1 MTKSELP
8 RLYEF
13 GPFRLDA
20 EARTLTREGR
30 PVALT
35 PKAFDTLLEL
45 VRSGGRVME
54 RDELIRRVWPDSF
67 VEEGNLKVTIF
78 MLRRALEE
86 DAAEP
91 RLIQTVPRRGYRF
104 ASEVVET
111 SGPAETSEG
120 ARGGQPR
127 AGDATS
133 PIAVLPFKLLAAGGA
148 DDYLGL
154 GLADALIVRLSKLRQ
169 VVVRP
174 TSAVRR
180 YTSPHQDPV
189 VAGRELRV
197 AAVLDGNIHRSGDR
211 VRVTAQLL
219 NVETGA
225 ALWAGKFDAD
235 FTDIFAVEDSISE
248 QAARSLAPE
257 LTGEDRRQLAKRHT
271 ENVAAYKLYL
281 KGRYHWAKRT
291 SEGIRRAGEFFRAAV
306 DLDPN
311 YAPAYTGLADFYA
324 QLGWLRLLRPADALP
339 KARAAAQKAL
349 ELDETLAEA
358 HTSLAWAR
366 MIYDWEWAEADE
378 GFRRAVDLNP
388 NYAVAPLW
396 RSVYFIATGRFEE
409 AAAASARALELD
421 PLSPIANAVAGW
433 PFYFMRRY
441 DRAIEHYRRA
451 LEIEPDN
458 FPALFLLGHAYRQ
471 SGELSASV
479 EKLQL
484 ARTLLDGPLPLA
496 GLGHAYAAAGDARG
510 ARKILRELERLS
522 KERYVCPY
530 DVAGIHAGL
539 GERDEAFKYLE
550 RACEERSSW
559 LIFLA
564 VEPGLDA
571 LRADPRFADLLRRI
585 GLHPQTDE
593 KH

>member
-1 MTKSELP
+1 VASGRKKNCF
-8 RLYEF
+8 EF
-13 GPFRLDA
+13 GPFRLDT
-20 EARTLTREGR
+20 EARALWREGR
-30 PVALT
+30 QVPLT
-35 PKAFDTLLEL
+35 PKAYDTLLEL
-45 VRSGGRVME
+45 VRGGGRVVG
-54 RDELIRRVWPDSF
+54 RDELMRRVWPDSY
-67 VEEGNLKVTIF
+67 VEEGNLKVTVF
-78 MLRRALEE
+78 MLRKALEE
-86 DAAEP
+86 NPSEP
-91 RLIQTVPRRGYRF
+91 RYIQTVARRGYRF

-111 SGPAETSEG
+111 EDCGKTDATGPAE
-120 ARGGQPR
+120 ARRVGKAP
-127 AGDATS
+127 DS
-133 PIAVLPFKLLAAGGA
+133 IAVLPFKLFAAESA

-154 GLADALIVRLSKLRQ
+154 GLADAIIVRLSNLRQ
-169 VVVRP
+169 LVVRP

-180 YTSPHQDPV
+180 YAGPEQDPV
-189 VAGRELRV
+189 AAGRELRV
-197 AAVLDGNIHRSGDR
+197 AAVLDGNIHRAGDR
-211 VRVTAQLL
+211 VRVTAQLI
-219 NVETGA
+219 NVETEA

-257 LTGEDRRQLAKRHT
+257 LTGEDRRRLARRHT

-291 SEGIRRAGEFFRAAV
+291 SEGMRKAGEYFRAAV

-378 GFRRAVDLNP
+378 GFRRAVELNP

-409 AAAASARALELD
+409 AVAASAQALELD

-441 DRAIEHYRRA
+441 DRSIEHYRRA

-479 EKLQL
+479 EKLQS